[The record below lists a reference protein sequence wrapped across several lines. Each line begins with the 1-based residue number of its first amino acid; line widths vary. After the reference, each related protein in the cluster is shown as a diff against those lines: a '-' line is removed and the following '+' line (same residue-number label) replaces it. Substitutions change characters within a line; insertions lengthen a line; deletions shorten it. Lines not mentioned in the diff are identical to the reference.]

1 MNSNRAVIIDR
12 WMNKDGKRT
21 GRYGVGMRW
30 RARFVDDQ
38 GREQTRAFAHKV
50 DARAWL
56 DDVITAP
63 GLEQLHDAR
72 GRARHRGVCLPGVV
86 GHPGPHQ
93 PQAKSHRPRS
103 CPRR

>member
-50 DARAWL
+50 DARACS
-56 DDVITAP
+56 TM
-63 GLEQLHDAR
+63 
-72 GRARHRGVCLPGVV
+72 
-86 GHPGPHQ
+86 
-93 PQAKSHRPRS
+93 
-103 CPRR
+103 